1 MNNITKE
8 FKLFIDIV
16 KNLKSDYIYIL
27 NDRVYS
33 VIQNTIIKSSTN
45 NLYGYLNGI
54 YEIDLLSLINIFDI
68 HKESNKDIFIYGNII
83 YCNDIQIMFKPSQ
96 FINTSLSLILKT
108 SPIYSNNDLREDDIF
123 NSIISGK
130 VADGASL
137 FIIDNKYPMTIY
149 GSLLNVNKSDT
160 VELKIYNIDNISFL
174 SVFTVNKKKF
184 EIDTYVRFMYL

>member
-33 VIQNTIIKSSTN
+33 VIQNTIIKSSIN
-45 NLYGYLNGI
+45 NLYSYLNGI
-54 YEIDLLSLINIFDI
+54 YEIDVLSLINIFDI

-83 YCNDIQIMFKPSQ
+83 YCNDVQIMFKQSQ
-96 FINTSLSLILKT
+96 FINTSLNLILKT
-108 SPIYSNNDLREDDIF
+108 PPIYSNTDLREDDIF